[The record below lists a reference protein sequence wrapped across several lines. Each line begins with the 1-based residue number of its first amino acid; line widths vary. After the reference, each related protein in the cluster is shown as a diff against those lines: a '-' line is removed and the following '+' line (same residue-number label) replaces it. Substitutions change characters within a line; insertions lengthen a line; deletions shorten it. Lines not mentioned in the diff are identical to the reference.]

1 VVECRI
7 ENITFLGSVVRV
19 HILIGNSKFT
29 MDTFNYPSLELPRI
43 GAIDQVTCSREAVLV
58 LEEVRAN
65 GHVPAV

>member
-1 VVECRI
+1 
-7 ENITFLGSVVRV
+7 
-19 HILIGNSKFT
+19 